1 MLSLFALPNLR
12 LHNTCDPRTCNAYYR
27 LLMSGDL
34 RQCEACGAFWGRP
47 QDLLDISQEC
57 WPVHGTLNNHRRR
70 RGARAGDPAPGK
82 LYLQNKSNAP
92 TVPQAPY
99 RASGLVQVLSFSDA
113 GPMKVSPQARGP
125 ASEKLQRTKP
135 RVGNVKRCDR
145 R

>member
-1 MLSLFALPNLR
+1 
-12 LHNTCDPRTCNAYYR
+12 
-27 LLMSGDL
+27 MSGDL

-99 RASGLVQVLSFSDA
+99 RALGTSSGATGAKLSA
-113 GPMKVSPQARGP
+113 PQASVSRVDFEAGGL
-125 ASEKLQRTKP
+125 SNGVITST
-135 RVGNVKRCDR
+135 RVGSASAFSRI
-145 R
+145 